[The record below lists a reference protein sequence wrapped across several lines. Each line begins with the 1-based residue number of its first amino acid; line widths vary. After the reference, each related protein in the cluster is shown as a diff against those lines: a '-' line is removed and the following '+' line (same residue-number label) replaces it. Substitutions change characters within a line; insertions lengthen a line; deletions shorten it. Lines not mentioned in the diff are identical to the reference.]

1 MGLARDRWLGAFWF
15 PVNTIMALTKC
26 SECGGEISDKATI
39 CPHCGNPV
47 PANESLRSS
56 GEKTFS
62 IKRVFRG
69 LLIGIII
76 LFGVGFLFPNQISA
90 IGAFILQLPSILT
103 SSSQTTIT
111 TQNGGVHYQTVNVP
125 VSQPA
130 TAQPQ
135 PVANPLSVQTSS
147 AGTFYPLQQVNL
159 WGYSFYTSKID
170 GSGSIDIGSSAK
182 QTIATLLYDIGYPHS
197 LTTNLAIIDADPTL
211 MQPDEYIE
219 TPFANNIPVAISTFP
234 ESGLYEQ
241 VGIGSSY
248 TGAIIY
254 MDSTNNWDLAVLT
267 HELGHNIGFR
277 LTDAQWTQYYQ
288 LRGIPA
294 NTPRETSNWYT
305 SPEEDFAEVFKA
317 TYAQGSGGEWD
328 IRTYYGP
335 LISTNDIY
343 DVESPCYSLE
353 QTAFQNLLNAWKEN
367 NSSTFMVPANVMTE
381 FQDQAQYDP
390 KVQACRQTDT
400 TQSPFGGSIYERVA
414 TPATQAF
421 VKSVVAGF
429 SKS

>member
-1 MGLARDRWLGAFWF
+1 
-15 PVNTIMALTKC
+15 MAMTTC
-26 SECGGEISDKATI
+26 SECGGEVSEKATI
-39 CPHCGNPV
+39 CPHCGNPIAI
-47 PANESLRSS
+47 PSLLAAAQTVSKKNRD
-56 GEKTFS
+56 TT
-62 IKRVFRG
+62 G
-69 LLIGIII
+69 LQKLIGISIIGGAMLIFGFEI
-76 LFGVGFLFPNQISA
+76 LFPAQAVAIASFFQNLPN
-90 IGAFILQLPSILT
+90 LLT

-111 TQNGGVHYQTVNVP
+111 TQNGVRYQTVNVP
-125 VSQPA
+125 INQPA
-130 TAQPQ
+130 TPQPQ
-135 PVANPLSVQTSS
+135 AATNPLAVQTSS

-170 GSGSIDIGSSAK
+170 GSGSIDIGSNAK
-182 QTIATLLYDIGYPHS
+182 QTIADLLYNIGYPHS
-197 LTTNLAIIDADPTL
+197 MTTNLAIIDADPTL
-211 MQPDEYIE
+211 MQPGEYIQ
-219 TPFANNIPVAISTFP
+219 TPFASNIPVAISSFP

-267 HELGHNIGFR
+267 HELGHQIGFHM
-277 LTDAQWTQYYQ
+277 TDAQWMQYYQ

-317 TYAQGSGGEWD
+317 TYAQGSGGEWN

-335 LISTNDIY
+335 LISINEIY

-367 NSSTFMVPANVMTE
+367 NSSTFMVPANVMTQ

-390 KVQACRQTDT
+390 TVQACRATDT
-400 TQSPFGGSIYERVA
+400 TQSPFGGSLYERIA

-421 VKSVVAGF
+421 VKSVVAGM